1 MESDLQAR
9 ERTSWTP
16 SEGSAS
22 AGSAPSSSTRSG
34 RPQAD
39 QNAFMSAEGVSR
51 RASWQAQMSPAE
63 RAKQL
68 EKEMKEKAKTGKQQ
82 TGKFVK
88 VGEKTMNVS

>member
-1 MESDLQAR
+1 MQANVRSSWPTSESS
-9 ERTSWTP
+9 T
-16 SEGSAS
+16 G
-22 AGSAPSSSTRSG
+22 AGSSSARSSTG

-39 QNAFMSAEGVSR
+39 QNAFMTVEGGASR

-68 EKEMKEKAKTGKQQ
+68 EKEMKEKAKTSKMQ

-88 VGEKTMNVS
+88 VGEKTMDVS